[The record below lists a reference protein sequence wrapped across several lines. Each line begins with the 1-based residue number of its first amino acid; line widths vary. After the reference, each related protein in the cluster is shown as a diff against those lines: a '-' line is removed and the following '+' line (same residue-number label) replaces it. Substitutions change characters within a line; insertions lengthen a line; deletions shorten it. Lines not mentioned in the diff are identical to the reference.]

1 MGIKRTVD
9 YPRVFF
15 GLCRI
20 RANFKGRT
28 QKIGSQGKE
37 MHSSGTDV
45 KGYICTIHKTEEFS
59 TVVMLY
65 LMKMTALDDFR
76 RSYQL
81 WMNLPI
87 KLVEIDCPTEESQ
100 IPECI
105 ERVAAEDNE

>member
-15 GLCRI
+15 GCAEYAQIL
-20 RANFKGRT
+20 
-28 QKIGSQGKE
+28 KE
-37 MHSSGTDV
+37 EQRKLDLKAKKCILLGQTSMD
-45 KGYICTIHKTEEFS
+45 ICTIHKTEEFS

-65 LMKMTALDDFR
+65 LIKMTALDDFR